1 MKKILFSASTEMLS
15 DVDKN
20 KVGSSCEVINIIDL
34 EHLNAL
40 KGSKNYKIWIV
51 HPCPSF
57 VIGERIID
65 YLPNLELII
74 TPTTGTT
81 HIDIVSLERK
91 GIKVIGLKGTSVV
104 NEIKASSEFTFIHI
118 LNALRKFSNSIDH
131 VKSGRWRDGDSELRG
146 NEVCESVIGIVG
158 LGRIGGNVAKWLK
171 CMGAKVIYYDP
182 YVENSEYER
191 YDNLLEMVS
200 FANVLVVSVH
210 LSKETQGM
218 IDLNVFKNM
227 RSDSYI
233 VNTSRGEVIVE
244 EDLIYALKNHL
255 IRGASVDV
263 LCDEND
269 IEFLEKNSLI
279 KFSKLFPSL
288 IITPHVAGLTYES
301 ESKAQMFAYNEAIKH
316 L

>member
-15 DVDKN
+15 DVDKK

-40 KGSKNYKIWIV
+40 NGSKNYKIWIV
-51 HPCPSF
+51 HPCPNF
-57 VIGERIID
+57 VIGESIID

-81 HIDIVSLERK
+81 HIDIVSLESK
-91 GIKVIGLKGTSVV
+91 GIKVLGLKGTSVV

-118 LNALRKFSNSIDH
+118 LNTLRKFSNSIDH

-182 YVENSEYER
+182 YVENSEYKR

-200 FANVLVVSVH
+200 FVNVLVVSVH
-210 LSKETQGM
+210 LSKDTQGM

-244 EDLIYALKNHL
+244 EDLVYALKNHL

-263 LCDEND
+263 LSDEND

-279 KFSKLFPSL
+279 KFSKIFPNL